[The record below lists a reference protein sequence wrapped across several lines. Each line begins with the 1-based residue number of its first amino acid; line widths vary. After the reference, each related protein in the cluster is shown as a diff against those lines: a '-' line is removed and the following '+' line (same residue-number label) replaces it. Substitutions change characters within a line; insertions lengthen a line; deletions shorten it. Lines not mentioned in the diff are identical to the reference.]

1 VGANQ
6 AWIAWPGEITALHDL
21 LVGLNLAG
29 LLVRGEAHN
38 PQLGVQSGE
47 GFARRV
53 KQALDPHGKFP
64 GAFNA
69 A

>member
-1 VGANQ
+1 
-6 AWIAWPGEITALHDL
+6 
-21 LVGLNLAG
+21 
-29 LLVRGEAHN
+29 VRGGAHN
-38 PQLGVQSGE
+38 PLLGVRSGE

-53 KQALDPHGKFP
+53 KQALDPHGVFP